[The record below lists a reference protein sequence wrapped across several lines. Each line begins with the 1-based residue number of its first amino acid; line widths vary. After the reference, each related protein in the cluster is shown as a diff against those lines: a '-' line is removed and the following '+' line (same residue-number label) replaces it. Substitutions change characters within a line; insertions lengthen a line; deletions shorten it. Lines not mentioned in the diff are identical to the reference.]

1 MRSLK
6 EVVYIRKFI
15 RINQKIRAQ
24 EVRIIGAEGE
34 QLGVAT
40 LSKALELAAQQDL
53 DLVEVASTAKPPV
66 CRIMDFSK
74 FKYDQEKREREAR
87 KHHKFSH
94 LKEIRFKP
102 KIEEHDY
109 QTKLHHLLD
118 FLKKGDKVKV
128 TMVFRGRE
136 MAHREFGRRVID
148 RVIADSA
155 EISQV
160 DRSPFLQG
168 RMITTILVPIK

>member
-1 MRSLK
+1 M
-6 EVVYIRKFI
+6 
-15 RINQKIRAQ
+15 NQKIRAP

-34 QLGVAT
+34 QLGVSI
-40 LSKALELAAQQDL
+40 LSKALELAAQQEL

-66 CRIMDFSK
+66 CRIMDFTK

-87 KHHKFSH
+87 KHHKLSH

-109 QTKLHHLLD
+109 QTKIHHLLD

-136 MAHREFGRRVID
+136 NAHREFGRRIID

-155 EISQV
+155 EVGQV

-168 RMITTILVPIK
+168 RMITTILVPVK